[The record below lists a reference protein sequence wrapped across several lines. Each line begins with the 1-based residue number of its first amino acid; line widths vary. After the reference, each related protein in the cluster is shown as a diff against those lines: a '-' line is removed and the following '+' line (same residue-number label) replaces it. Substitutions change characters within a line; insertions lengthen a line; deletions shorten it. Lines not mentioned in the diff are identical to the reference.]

1 MTSGTKQMLIGS
13 FAAAAVVGLLA
24 ILDMATGMPFAGEM
38 VQDIMFLV
46 SAALIGYMCFDTYKE
61 LS

>member
-1 MTSGTKQMLIGS
+1 MTSGVKQMLIGS

-24 ILDMATGMPFAGEM
+24 ILDLVTGMPFAGEM

>member
-1 MTSGTKQMLIGS
+1 MTSGVKQMLIGS
-13 FAAAAVVGLLA
+13 FAAAALVGLLA
-24 ILDMATGMPFAGEM
+24 IVDMATRFPFAGEM
-38 VQDIMFLV
+38 MQDIMFLV